1 MTNGTKKESRWY
13 HNSFLR
19 VTLVSAGL
27 LFGTAAILKNCGPG
41 TPTCPPNSSLVCL
54 KSKEPI
60 AEPPRNGTKHP
71 EPTKNITKADKPPTK
86 QITKVEKQSDAGVK
100 TPEPVA
106 AKQEDGGSGEVRT
119 LCEERYVK
127 PPTAEQK
134 KYLGPVS
141 DAAIEGV
148 MNHKTNILGDS
159 SKAVPVV
166 VTLYVCKDI
175 RKVVSV
181 SGAKGMEKEVLEDIN
196 DKLKSSSAEPKQEI
210 APPGVIYRFPV
221 TLRPN

>member
-19 VTLVSAGL
+19 VTVVSAGL

-41 TPTCPPNSSLVCL
+41 APKCPANHELVCF
-54 KSKEPI
+54 KAKQPI
-60 AEPPRNGTKHP
+60 PEPPWKGTKVP
-71 EPTKNITKADKPPTK
+71 EITKNHEKVPPAKT
-86 QITKVEKQSDAGVK
+86 ITKVLEKQKDGGVK
-100 TPEPVA
+100 TPEPILT
-106 AKQEDGGSGEVRT
+106 KQVDGGV
-119 LCEERYVK
+119 EETRETTCLEKIAK

-166 VTLYVCKDI
+166 TLYVCKDI

-181 SGAKGMEKEVLEDIN
+181 SGAKGMEKEVLEDID